1 MRTTEPERYLEMN
14 LGIEDPLVLQLGGS
28 CPSDMKTASAMA
40 AKLGIREI
48 NINAGCPS
56 EKVSGKI
63 ESFHLSYTLD
73 CMHVQISEIIAQ

>member
-1 MRTTEPERYLEMN
+1 MRTTEPERYLETN

-56 EKVSGKI
+56 EKVSGKM
-63 ESFHLSYTLD
+63 EAFHPSYTLD
-73 CMHVQISEIIAQ
+73 CMHM